1 MIEPVHVEIEPS
13 AIRAVALAPYSPQR
27 MSPAIV
33 CAVISEAFALR
44 VHRKAR
50 RPFAGEGNGRR
61 KIEAKGAVTSSA
73 NGQRFV
79 LFSGILVHDMDD
91 ADKRSG
97 AIGDRGWA
105 AHHFNTF
112 DVIQV
117 ERRQGGIEGAAP
129 GHAVHHKE
137 ECVKLFQSPEIRH
150 GAGWTGISTGCDL
163 HASGKGKRAAQVV
176 VAAISQ
182 LVAVADFERGGNIQR
197 VFSQA
202 SGCYLHRFMNYW

>member
-1 MIEPVHVEIEPS
+1 MS
-13 AIRAVALAPYSPQR
+13 A
-27 MSPAIV
+27 AIV

-50 RPFAGEGNGRR
+50 RPFAREGNGRR

-79 LFSGILVHDMDD
+79 LCSGILVRDMDD

-97 AIGDRGWA
+97 AIGNRGRS

-117 ERRQGGIEGAAP
+117 ELRQGGIESPPPTHAP
-129 GHAVHHKE
+129 PHKQE
-137 ECVKLFQSPEIRH
+137 SVKL
-150 GAGWTGISTGCDL
+150 
-163 HASGKGKRAAQVV
+163 
-176 VAAISQ
+176 
-182 LVAVADFERGGNIQR
+182 
-197 VFSQA
+197 
-202 SGCYLHRFMNYW
+202 